1 MGRWLWIRKRQWF
14 GLVLLLGLA
23 GILCILQMEIIPISE
38 QPFLPLITVQA
49 HLYNY
54 VHVHAANGVSEKNST
69 QTATKKN
76 RTAICLI
83 GGARKFELTGPSLL
97 EYVVNMY
104 NNSDVFLH
112 APLDNDT
119 YKFSVLKEASSGLAE
134 VRIFTPQRINETTLQ
149 AEVFTSNGSPNGLQ
163 GLLQY
168 FNLVEGCLTMIK
180 SYQTKHNVEYDWIV
194 RTRVDG
200 YWNGPLPSPETYS
213 NKSYIVPVGSEYKGL
228 NDRLGIGDMETSE
241 AALSRISLIPLLHE
255 SGYRKLNSEAAFQH
269 QLDVKGVNY
278 TLKTF
283 PFCIL
288 SEHKYIW
295 PIPSWGVPVAS
306 ISSKED
312 LNGAYCRPC
321 TPVLK
326 GTGAMTYIEKR
337 LRRPWSWIV
346 PTPGI
351 ELCNARDE
359 WKENWEHIFDE
370 AAGPKF
376 SAVRHKFKNYTVT
389 DCIIDF
395 EALKQK
401 TTDWDAPP
409 PETICNIHFQHSQID

>member
-1 MGRWLWIRKRQWF
+1 MD
-14 GLVLLLGLA
+14 
-23 GILCILQMEIIPISE
+23 IIPISE

-54 VHVHAANGVSEKNST
+54 VHVHAVIGVSENNST
-69 QTATKKN
+69 QNVSMKN
-76 RTAICLI
+76 RTTICLV
-83 GGARKFELTGPSLL
+83 GGARKFELIGPSLL

-104 NNSDVFLH
+104 NNSDVFL
-112 APLDNDT
+112 
-119 YKFSVLKEASSGLAE
+119 SASSGLAA

-149 AEVFTSNGSPNGLQ
+149 AEVFTSKGSPNGLRS
-163 GLLQY
+163 LLQY

-180 SYQTKHNVEYDWIV
+180 SYQTKHNEEYDWIV

-255 SGYRKLNSEAAFQH
+255 SGYRKLNSEAAFKH

-288 SEHKYIW
+288 IEHKYKW
-295 PIPSWGVPVAS
+295 PIPRLGCPVAS

-321 TPVLK
+321 TPALK
-326 GTGAMTYIEKR
+326 GTAAMTYIKKR
-337 LRRPWSWIV
+337 LQRSWNWIM
-346 PTPGI
+346 PTPGL
-351 ELCNARDE
+351 ELCDARNE
-359 WKENWEHIFDE
+359 WQENWEHIFDE
-370 AAGPKF
+370 AAGPKL
-376 SAVRHKFKNYTVT
+376 SAVRHKFKNYTRT
-389 DCIIDF
+389 DCITDF

-409 PETICNIHFQHSQID
+409 SEIICKIRL